1 MSIFSFIETL
11 NFNFTFNYQ
20 TLIGRKI
27 IGFGVGGLVVYP
39 QGKDVTDHLVLVYWR
54 PKPVEQHKWS
64 IPGGLV
70 PINNDIQSVLQIE
83 INNIVGLTVQTNRF
97 HPLRVTIHQNNPD
110 DRKERYHFISPA
122 YLILIRIHEYN
133 TIKRMPHVTNN
144 SVDEFLYSKNCDDL
158 AKQSLRD
165 ALIGGSSNLHDWD
178 DEITR
183 QMKSCKNK
191 SKKYLL
197 RFETVGN
204 ILHNELIYTST
215 TIAAIES
222 YVELNKYMDQ
232 NCLNCPIIKDNFS
245 FKC

>member
-11 NFNFTFNYQ
+11 NFNFTFNYE

-39 QGKDVTDHLVLVYWR
+39 QGEDVMDHLVLVYWR

-83 INNIVGLTVQTNRF
+83 INNIVGLNVQTNRF

-122 YLILIRIHEYN
+122 YLISIEEDEYE
-133 TIKRMPHVTNN
+133 TIKNMRP
-144 SVDEFLYSKNCDDL
+144 VDKTDYAEEFIYSKNCNKRARL
-158 AKQSLRD
+158 SLQK
-165 ALIGGSSNLHDWD
+165 ALDSTYYLHDWD
-178 DEITR
+178 QDITR

-191 SKKYLL
+191 SKQYVL
-197 RFETVGN
+197 RFETVDN
-204 ILHNELIYTST
+204 ILKNASIYTVT
-215 TIAAIES
+215 TIAAIRS
-222 YVELNKYMDQ
+222 YVNLKNKNQD
-232 NCLNCPIIKDNFS
+232 CLNCPIIKDNFS
-245 FKC
+245 FKY